1 MKQIIKG
8 TVQETLIIPLYARKM
23 CSERFPEGRFVF
35 DAVNELGFKMM
46 MKLVLKNWDM
56 QEAKSY
62 FRTNNPV
69 AELSAWS
76 ERIKVSNRGYM
87 LGYYDM
93 KNPEVKGIYR
103 LMAKIADKW
112 LGMNIIKIEL

>member
-35 DAVNELGFKMM
+35 DAVNELGFKMI
-46 MKLVLKNWDM
+46 
-56 QEAKSY
+56 
-62 FRTNNPV
+62 
-69 AELSAWS
+69 WS
-76 ERIKVSNRGYM
+76 ERIKVSTRGYM